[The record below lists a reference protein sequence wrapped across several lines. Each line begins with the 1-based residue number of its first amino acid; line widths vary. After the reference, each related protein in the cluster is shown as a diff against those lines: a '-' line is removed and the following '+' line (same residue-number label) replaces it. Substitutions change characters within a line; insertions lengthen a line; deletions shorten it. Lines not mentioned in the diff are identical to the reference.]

1 MKNTIYKSG
10 VYSKVIELGNNL
22 YRFLVYDNAIIKSYV
37 LQTKKPIEKAT
48 IESLLKEM
56 DAPLHQ
62 KMMQFARKTYDWGK
76 GATNGQI
83 YVIVNSVLQ
92 NHIEKNHE
100 RFNQIPS
107 VEELES
113 IKNSPKPIA
122 YSINPFAWRV
132 IRPMNNSLNLIVQF
146 PQKMKNILKEIQ
158 SQTVQLYREQ
168 IILGNPYESANE
180 IIEKAKISDNTTK
193 RINAY
198 SYPWGKVYH
207 Y

>member
-92 NHIEKNHE
+92 NS
-100 RFNQIPS
+100 RD
-107 VEELES
+107 
-113 IKNSPKPIA
+113 
-122 YSINPFAWRV
+122 
-132 IRPMNNSLNLIVQF
+132 
-146 PQKMKNILKEIQ
+146 
-158 SQTVQLYREQ
+158 
-168 IILGNPYESANE
+168 ILGIKAEDSDFLSFVDNITTEDSEKSNKIANYISKIVKDSYEKGKQDATKDAMGNFGKQKGQSSDGKGGNE
-180 IIEKAKISDNTTK
+180 IEDLGKRLAEKQNKNTETYDYFK
-193 RINAY
+193 
-198 SYPWGKVYH
+198 
-207 Y
+207 